1 MSGGLH
7 RGCLANSG
15 SINAFE
21 RVIAEA
27 HTKGPQFITR
37 HGAESSHSFHHGLPC
52 PSRPEIQSKILL
64 GGPKVGSFEARR
76 ARDTGRKIRP

>member
-7 RGCLANSG
+7 RGCLANLG

-27 HTKGPQFITR
+27 HTEGPQFITR

-52 PSRPEIQSKILL
+52 LPAQKSSLKD
-64 GGPKVGSFEARR
+64 FARR
-76 ARDTGRKIRP
+76 AEGR